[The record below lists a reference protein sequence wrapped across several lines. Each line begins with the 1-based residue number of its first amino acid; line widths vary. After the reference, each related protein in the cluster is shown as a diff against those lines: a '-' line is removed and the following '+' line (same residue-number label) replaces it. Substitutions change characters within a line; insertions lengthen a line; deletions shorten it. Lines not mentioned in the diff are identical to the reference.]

1 MNITRYLRGQRTP
14 HIRWKPYWQRR
25 PIAFSAIVLLLI
37 LVYVDHRGYLGWQG
51 DDHTRYHDKT
61 FTCIAVMDGDTFDID
76 ISDGRYTQT
85 RVRLWGVD
93 TPEIPESG
101 REPGHYGREA
111 SAFAKSEILSK
122 RIRLELATGRTRDK
136 YGRVLAYAY
145 LDDTGELFNAS
156 LIETGHGYADR
167 RFEHP
172 RMAGFV
178 ELEKRARTAQRGL
191 WKDITKNTMPSWRRK
206 LEE

>member
-1 MNITRYLRGQRTP
+1 MSITHYLRGQRTP
-14 HIRWKPYWQRR
+14 HIRWRPYWQRR
-25 PIAFSAIVLLLI
+25 PIVSAVIVLLLI
-37 LVYVDHRGYLGWQG
+37 LAYVDHRGYLGWQG
-51 DDHTRYHDKT
+51 DDRTRYHDKT
-61 FTCIAVMDGDTFDID
+61 FNCVAVMDGDTFEID
-76 ISDGRYTQT
+76 ISDGRYTRT

-93 TPEIPESG
+93 TPEIAESR

-111 SAFAKSEILSK
+111 SAFAKTTLLAR
-122 RIRLELATGRTRDK
+122 RIRLELAPGRTRDK

-145 LDDTGELFNAS
+145 LDGTGELFNAT

-172 RMAGFV
+172 RMAAFV
-178 ELEKRARTAQRGL
+178 DLEKQARRARRGL
-191 WKDITKNTMPSWRRK
+191 WKDVTKDTMPPWRRK

>member
-14 HIRWKPYWQRR
+14 HIRWRPFWHRH
-25 PIAFSAIVLLLI
+25 PIASAVIVLLLI
-37 LVYVDHRGYLGWQG
+37 LAYVDHRGYLGWQG
-51 DDHTRYHDKT
+51 DDRTRYHDKT
-61 FTCIAVMDGDTFDID
+61 FNCIAVMDGDTFEID
-76 ISDGRYTQT
+76 ISDGRYTRT

-111 SAFAKSEILSK
+111 SAFARNAFLSR
-122 RIRLELATGRTRDK
+122 RIRLELAPGRTRDK
-136 YGRVLAYAY
+136 YGRVLAYVY
-145 LDDTGELFNAS
+145 LDESGKMFNAT
-156 LIETGHGYADR
+156 LIETGHGYADP

-172 RMAGFV
+172 RMTAFV
-178 ELEKRARTAQRGL
+178 ELEKRARSARRGL
-191 WKDITKNTMPSWRRK
+191 WKNITKNTMPSWRRK